1 MSKLILLDAGPLGMI
16 SHPRADRNR
25 DILEWVT
32 LMMQQG
38 NQIKV
43 PEISDY
49 EVRRE
54 LLRSDRTLGLRR
66 LDLLRTQLG
75 FLPITSDAML
85 KAAELWAMV

>member
-38 NQIKV
+38 NEMKV

-54 LLRSDRTLGLRR
+54 LLR
-66 LDLLRTQLG
+66 QN
-75 FLPITSDAML
+75 AWV
-85 KAAELWAMV
+85 A